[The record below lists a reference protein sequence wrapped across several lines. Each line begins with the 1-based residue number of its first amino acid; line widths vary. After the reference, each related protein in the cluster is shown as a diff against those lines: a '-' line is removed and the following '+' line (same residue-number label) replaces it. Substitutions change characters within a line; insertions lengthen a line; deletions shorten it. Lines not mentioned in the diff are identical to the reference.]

1 MELTSN
7 VLHQG
12 ELFFPFKMAFQE
24 EIHGNW
30 GTLEKEFTE
39 LAQILASALE
49 FLLSWKLQKAL
60 ESEQKIVVFVYSRT

>member
-1 MELTSN
+1 
-7 VLHQG
+7 
-12 ELFFPFKMAFQE
+12 MAFQE

-60 ESEQKIVVFVYSRT
+60 ESEQKIVGFVYSRT